1 MTEQLLLKTI
11 KELKSGDISE
21 EIANGLHVLMKLDL
35 FNVEMK
41 TIAAEKLAEYEKVE
55 KKRQI
60 AALEKERQQKAEA
73 EASK

>member
-11 KELKSGDISE
+11 KELKSNDMSE
-21 EIANGLHVLMKLDL
+21 EIANGLHILMK
-35 FNVEMK
+35 FNSFNIEMK

-60 AALEKERQQKAEA
+60 AALEKEQQQKTEA